1 MKQIF
6 RIFAA
11 VAVMAAVAGC
21 YNDFDTPQPVKP
33 STDKD
38 FEEMLK
44 LDIMQVKELF
54 LKEHKSLSD
63 TGENTSWDDTKYTHI
78 GWFSQA
84 QYDKDM
90 AALANGESI
99 YDQDMPG
106 YVPGDWDKPADAVEY
121 YILGKVQSSDE
132 EGNIYKS
139 LHLVDETAAIEVK
152 LGTGL
157 YLDFPMGHYNRETGT
172 IDTHYVY
179 VKISGLYVGNY
190 RMMLSIGKGPTDS
203 YNKVGE
209 HKFYANS
216 NMENPAE
223 IKERVF
229 LGEATQLKVN
239 KEILVIDE
247 NNYED
252 FFGET
257 NQDKLGR
264 MVLIKGITCRYGD
277 VGGNLYPSWMCTDV
291 RPVESKYWYK
301 WAANEDFFSS
311 TSQRNIHC
319 NFYGSV
325 LFAYD
330 NACTETV
337 NTNGN
342 PLLSEKL
349 PKQMMKEG
357 VFTVRT
363 SGYSRFAR
371 QPIVREGATGDI
383 LAIMGVYAKYWG
395 QDYGA
400 YQCSINR
407 FEDIMFA
414 EEDFWTEADV
424 KSQSEGGNTPDDSFV
439 TILSNSDY
447 EE

>member
-54 LKEHKSLSD
+54 LKEHKTLNH
-63 TGENTSWDDTKYTHI
+63 TGDNTSWDDTKYTHI
-78 GWFSQA
+78 GWFSQT

-121 YILGKVQSSDE
+121 YILGKIQSSDE

-157 YLDFPMGHYNRETGT
+157 YIDFPMGHFNRETGT

-216 NMENPAE
+216 NMDNPAE

-229 LGEATQLKVN
+229 LGEATQLKL
-239 KEILVIDE
+239 KLDEDGDGEILVIDE
-247 NNYED
+247 ENYNE
-252 FFGET
+252 FFGQA
-257 NQDKLGR
+257 NRDKLGR

-277 VGGNLYPSWMCTDV
+277 VGDNLYPSWMCTDL

-301 WAANEDFFSS
+301 WGANENFFSS

-325 LFAYD
+325 LFTYGASLPS
-330 NACTETV
+330 ET
-337 NTNGN
+337 
-342 PLLSEKL
+342 LSA
-349 PKQMMKEG
+349 G

-371 QPIVREGATGDI
+371 QPIVRDGAKGDI
-383 LAIMGVYAKYWG
+383 LAIMGIYSKSW
-395 QDYGA
+395 DYKFGA
-400 YQCSINR
+400 YQCSVNR

-414 EEDFWTEADV
+414 EEDFLTEAEV
-424 KSQSEGGNTPDDSFV
+424 KAQSEGGMTPDDSFV
-439 TILSNSDY
+439 TALSNSDY

>member
-229 LGEATQLKVN
+229 LGEATQLTLG
-239 KEILVIDE
+239 KEILKVTKD
-247 NNYED
+247 NYKD
-252 FFGET
+252 FYGEA

-264 MVLIKGITCRYGD
+264 MVLIEGITCRYGN
-277 VGGNLYPSWMCTDV
+277 VGDNLYPSWMCTDL

-325 LFAYD
+325 LFTYGASLPS
-330 NACTETV
+330 ET
-337 NTNGN
+337 
-342 PLLSEKL
+342 LSA
-349 PKQMMKEG
+349 G

-371 QPIVREGATGDI
+371 QPIVRDGATGDI
-383 LAIMGVYAKYWG
+383 LAIMGIYSKSW
-395 QDYGA
+395 DYRFGA
-400 YQCSINR
+400 YQCSVNR
-407 FEDIMFA
+407 FEDIMFDK
-414 EEDFWTEADV
+414 EDFLTEAEV
-424 KSQSEGGNTPDDSFV
+424 KAQSEGGMTPDDSFV

>member
-44 LDIMQVKELF
+44 LDIMQVKQLF
-54 LKEHKSLSD
+54 LKEHKSISK
-63 TGENTSWDDTKYTHI
+63 TGGNSSWDDTKYTHI
-78 GWFSQA
+78 GWFSQT

-179 VKISGLYVGNY
+179 VKISDLYVGNY

-229 LGEATQLKVN
+229 LGEATQLTLG
-239 KEILVIDE
+239 KEILKVTKD
-247 NNYED
+247 NYKD
-252 FFGET
+252 FYGEA

-264 MVLIKGITCRYGD
+264 MVLIEGITCRYGN
-277 VGGNLYPSWMCTDV
+277 VGDNLYPSWMCTDL

-325 LFAYD
+325 LFTYGASLPS
-330 NACTETV
+330 ET
-337 NTNGN
+337 
-342 PLLSEKL
+342 LSA
-349 PKQMMKEG
+349 G

-371 QPIVREGATGDI
+371 QPIVRDGATGDI
-383 LAIMGVYAKYWG
+383 LAIMGIYSRSW
-395 QDYGA
+395 DYRFGA
-400 YQCSINR
+400 YQCSVNR
-407 FEDIMFA
+407 FEDIMFDK
-414 EEDFWTEADV
+414 EDFLTEAEV
-424 KSQSEGGNTPDDSFV
+424 KAQSEGGITPDDSFV

>member
-44 LDIMQVKELF
+44 LDIMQVKQLF
-54 LKEHKSLSD
+54 LKEHKSISG

-78 GWFSQA
+78 GWFSQT

-121 YILGKVQSSDE
+121 YILGKIQSSDE

-157 YLDFPMGHYNRETGT
+157 YIDFPMGHFNRETGT

-179 VKISGLYVGNY
+179 VRISDLYVGNY

-229 LGEATQLKVN
+229 LGEATQLKLGE
-239 KEILVIDE
+239 EILEVTASNYNEFFDE
-247 NNYED
+247 A
-252 FFGET
+252 

-264 MVLIKGITCRYGD
+264 MVLIRDITCRYGD
-277 VGGNLYPSWMCTDV
+277 VGGNLYPSWMCTDL

-301 WAANEDFFSS
+301 WGANENFFSS

-325 LFAYD
+325 LFTYGA
-330 NACTETV
+330 A
-337 NTNGN
+337 
-342 PLLSEKL
+342 L
-349 PKQMMKEG
+349 PTQMMTAG

-383 LAIMGVYAKYWG
+383 LAIMGIYAKYWG
-395 QDYGA
+395 QSYGA
-400 YQCSINR
+400 YQCSVNR
-407 FEDIMFA
+407 FEDIMFDK
-414 EEDFWTEADV
+414 EDFLTEAEV
-424 KSQSEGGNTPDDSFV
+424 KAQSEGGMTPDDSFV
-439 TILSNSDY
+439 TALSNSDY

>member
-21 YNDFDTPQPVKP
+21 YNDFDAPQPAKVV
-33 STDKD
+33 TDED
-38 FEEMLK
+38 FKEMTRMT
-44 LDIMQVKELF
+44 IQQVKELF
-54 LKEHKSLSD
+54 YAEHGDVSD
-63 TGENTSWDDTKYTHI
+63 TGGNTSWNDTKYVQI
-78 GWFSQA
+78 PE
-84 QYDKDM
+84 DK
-90 AALANGESI
+90 
-99 YDQDMPG
+99 
-106 YVPGDWDKPADAVEY
+106 EY
-121 YILGKVQSSDE
+121 YIKGKIQSSDE

-157 YLDFPMGHYNRETGT
+157 YLDFPMGHFNRETGT

-383 LAIMGVYAKYWG
+383 LAIMGIYAKYWE
-395 QDYGA
+395 QTYGA

-407 FEDIMFA
+407 FEDIMFDK
-414 EEDFWTEADV
+414 EDFLTEAEV
-424 KSQSEGGNTPDDSFV
+424 KAQSEGGMTPDDSFV
-439 TILSNSDY
+439 TALSNSDY

>member
-1 MKQIF
+1 MKSLKITL
-6 RIFAA
+6 A
-11 VAVMAAVAGC
+11 VLVGALAAGC
-21 YNDFDTPQPVKP
+21 YNDFDTPAPRKIYTDTDMTALGLEHVTIKAVKDYFGNT
-33 STDKD
+33 SG
-38 FEEMLK
+38 
-44 LDIMQVKELF
+44 
-54 LKEHKSLSD
+54 
-63 TGENTSWDDTKYTHI
+63 TGENDEWSDTQTVKFGELTPEETDFVGLRSWP
-78 GWFSQA
+78 
-84 QYDKDM
+84 
-90 AALANGESI
+90 AAAN
-99 YDQDMPG
+99 
-106 YVPGDWDKPADAVEY
+106 Y
-121 YILGKVQSSDE
+121 YIKGKVISSDRQ
-132 EGNIYKS
+132 GNIYKS

>member
-1 MKQIF
+1 MKKIF

-11 VAVMAAVAGC
+11 VAVMAGVTGC
-21 YNDFDTPQPVKP
+21 YSDFDTPQPAKVATDEDFKDMTRMTIQEVKQLFY
-33 STDKD
+33 DKFGD
-38 FEEMLK
+38 
-44 LDIMQVKELF
+44 V
-54 LKEHKSLSD
+54 SG
-63 TGENTSWDDTKYTHI
+63 TGSNTSWNDTKYI
-78 GWFSQA
+78 QIPE
-84 QYDKDM
+84 DK
-90 AALANGESI
+90 
-99 YDQDMPG
+99 
-106 YVPGDWDKPADAVEY
+106 EY
-121 YILGKVQSSDE
+121 YIKGKIQSSDE

-157 YLDFPMGHYNRETGT
+157 YIDFPMGHFDKQTGT

-179 VKISGLYVGNY
+179 VKVSGLYVGNY

-229 LGEATQLKVN
+229 LGEATQLKLGE
-239 KEILVIDE
+239 EILVIDE
-247 NNYED
+247 KHYTD
-252 FFGET
+252 FYGKD
-257 NQDKLGR
+257 NQEKLGR
-264 MVLIKGITCRYGD
+264 MVLIKGITCRYGN
-277 VGGNLYPSWMCTDV
+277 VGDNLYPSWMCTDL
-291 RPVESKYWYK
+291 RPVESKYWYR
-301 WAANEDFFSS
+301 WAANENFFSS

-325 LFAYD
+325 LFTFGASLP
-330 NACTETV
+330 TQT
-337 NTNGN
+337 
-342 PLLSEKL
+342 LSA
-349 PKQMMKEG
+349 G

-371 QPIVREGATGDI
+371 QPIVRDGAKGDI
-383 LAIMGVYAKYWG
+383 LAIMGIYSKSW
-395 QDYGA
+395 DYSFGA
-400 YQCSINR
+400 YQCSVNR

-414 EEDFWTEADV
+414 EEDFLTEAEV
-424 KSQSEGGNTPDDSFV
+424 KAQSEGGITPDDSFV
-439 TILSNSDY
+439 TALSNSDY

>member
-21 YNDFDTPQPVKP
+21 YNDFDTPQPAKVV
-33 STDKD
+33 TDED
-38 FEEMLK
+38 FKEMTRMT
-44 LDIMQVKELF
+44 IQQVKELF
-54 LKEHKSLSD
+54 YAEHGDVSD
-63 TGENTSWDDTKYTHI
+63 TGGNTSWNDTKYV
-78 GWFSQA
+78 QVPE
-84 QYDKDM
+84 DK
-90 AALANGESI
+90 
-99 YDQDMPG
+99 
-106 YVPGDWDKPADAVEY
+106 EY
-121 YILGKVQSSDE
+121 YIKGKIQSSDE

-157 YLDFPMGHYNRETGT
+157 YIDFPMGHFNRETGT

-229 LGEATQLKVN
+229 LGEATQLKLGE
-239 KEILVIDE
+239 EILEVTAS
-247 NNYED
+247 NYNE
-252 FFGET
+252 FFGQA
-257 NQDKLGR
+257 NRDKLGR
-264 MVLIKGITCRYGD
+264 MVLIEGITCRYGN
-277 VGGNLYPSWMCTDV
+277 VGDNLYPSWMCTDL

-325 LFAYD
+325 LFTYGASLPS
-330 NACTETV
+330 ET
-337 NTNGN
+337 
-342 PLLSEKL
+342 LSA
-349 PKQMMKEG
+349 G

-371 QPIVREGATGDI
+371 QPIVRDGATGDI
-383 LAIMGVYAKYWG
+383 LAIMGIYSKSW
-395 QDYGA
+395 DYRFGA
-400 YQCSINR
+400 YQCSVNR
-407 FEDIMFA
+407 FEDIMFDK
-414 EEDFWTEADV
+414 EDFLTEAEV
-424 KSQSEGGNTPDDSFV
+424 KAQSEGGITPDDSFV

>member
-21 YNDFDTPQPVKP
+21 YNDFDTPQPVKS

-157 YLDFPMGHYNRETGT
+157 YLDFPMGHFNRETGT

-179 VKISGLYVGNY
+179 VKISDLYVGNY

-229 LGEATQLKVN
+229 LGEATQLKLGE
-239 KEILVIDE
+239 EILEVTAS
-247 NNYED
+247 NYNE
-252 FFGET
+252 FFGQA
-257 NQDKLGR
+257 NRDKLGR
-264 MVLIKGITCRYGD
+264 MVLIRDITCRYGD
-277 VGGNLYPSWMCTDV
+277 VDGNLYPSWMCTDL

-301 WAANEDFFSS
+301 WGANENFFSS

-325 LFAYD
+325 LFTYGA
-330 NACTETV
+330 A
-337 NTNGN
+337 
-342 PLLSEKL
+342 L
-349 PKQMMKEG
+349 PTQMMTAG

-383 LAIMGVYAKYWG
+383 LAIMGIYAKYWG
-395 QDYGA
+395 QSYGA
-400 YQCSINR
+400 YQCSVNR
-407 FEDIMFA
+407 FEDIMFDK
-414 EEDFWTEADV
+414 EDFLTEAEV
-424 KSQSEGGNTPDDSFV
+424 KAQSEGGMTPDDSFV
-439 TILSNSDY
+439 TALSNSDY

>member
-44 LDIMQVKELF
+44 LDIMQVKQLF
-54 LKEHKSLSD
+54 LKEHKSISG

-78 GWFSQA
+78 GWFSQT

-157 YLDFPMGHYNRETGT
+157 YIDFPMGHFNRETGT

-325 LFAYD
+325 LFTYGA
-330 NACTETV
+330 A
-337 NTNGN
+337 
-342 PLLSEKL
+342 L
-349 PKQMMKEG
+349 PTQMMTAG

-371 QPIVREGATGDI
+371 QPIVRDGETGDI
-383 LAIMGVYAKYWG
+383 LAIMGIYAKYWG
-395 QDYGA
+395 QSYGA
-400 YQCSINR
+400 YQCSVNR
-407 FEDIMFA
+407 FEDIMFDKEA
-414 EEDFWTEADV
+414 FLTEAEV
-424 KSQSEGGNTPDDSFV
+424 KAQSEGGMTPDDSFV
-439 TILSNSDY
+439 TALSNSDY

>member
-11 VAVMAAVAGC
+11 GARMAAVAGC
-21 YNDFDTPQPVKP
+21 YNDFDTPQPAKVV
-33 STDKD
+33 TDED
-38 FEEMLK
+38 FKEMTRMT
-44 LDIMQVKELF
+44 IQQVKELF
-54 LKEHKSLSD
+54 YAEHGDVSG
-63 TGENTSWDDTKYTHI
+63 TGGNTSWNDTKYVQI
-78 GWFSQA
+78 PE
-84 QYDKDM
+84 DK
-90 AALANGESI
+90 
-99 YDQDMPG
+99 
-106 YVPGDWDKPADAVEY
+106 EY
-121 YILGKVQSSDE
+121 YIKGKIQSSDE

-157 YLDFPMGHYNRETGT
+157 YIDFPMGHFNRETGT

-229 LGEATQLKVN
+229 LGEATQLKLGE
-239 KEILVIDE
+239 EILVIDE
-247 NNYED
+247 KHYTD
-252 FFGET
+252 FYGKD
-257 NQDKLGR
+257 NQEKLGR
-264 MVLIKGITCRYGD
+264 MVLIKGITCRYGN
-277 VGGNLYPSWMCTDV
+277 VGDNLYPSWMCTDL

-301 WAANEDFFSS
+301 WAANENFFSS

-319 NFYGSV
+319 NFYGSF
-325 LFAYD
+325 LFPFGASLPSQ
-330 NACTETV
+330 T
-337 NTNGN
+337 
-342 PLLSEKL
+342 LSAGL
-349 PKQMMKEG
+349 
-357 VFTVRT
+357 FTVLT

-371 QPIVREGATGDI
+371 QPIVRAGAKGDI
-383 LAIMGVYAKYWG
+383 LAIMGIYSKSW
-395 QDYGA
+395 DYSFGA
-400 YQCSINR
+400 YQCSVNR

-414 EEDFWTEADV
+414 EEDFLTEAEV
-424 KSQSEGGNTPDDSFV
+424 KAQSEGGMTPDDSFV
-439 TILSNSDY
+439 TALSNSDY

>member
-1 MKQIF
+1 MKKIF

-54 LKEHKSLSD
+54 LKEHKTLNH
-63 TGENTSWDDTKYTHI
+63 TGDNTSWDDTKYTHI
-78 GWFSQA
+78 GWFSQT

-90 AALANGESI
+90 AALAKGESI

-106 YVPGDWDKPADAVEY
+106 YVPGDWGKPADAVEY
-121 YILGKVQSSDE
+121 YILGKIQSSDE

-157 YLDFPMGHYNRETGT
+157 YIDFPMGHYDRETGT

-179 VKISGLYVGNY
+179 VKISDLYVGNY

-252 FFGET
+252 FFDEA

-301 WAANEDFFSS
+301 WAVNENFLSS

-349 PKQMMKEG
+349 PKQMWTAG

-371 QPIVREGATGDI
+371 QPIVREGKTGDI

-400 YQCSINR
+400 YQCSVNR

-414 EEDFWTEADV
+414 EEDFWTEAEV
-424 KSQSEGGNTPDDSFV
+424 KAQKEGGNTPDDSFV

>member
-179 VKISGLYVGNY
+179 VKISDLYVGNY

-229 LGEATQLKVN
+229 LGEATQLTLG
-239 KEILVIDE
+239 KEILKVTKD
-247 NNYED
+247 NYKD
-252 FFGET
+252 FYGEA

-264 MVLIKGITCRYGD
+264 MVLIEGITCRYGN
-277 VGGNLYPSWMCTDV
+277 VGDNLYPSWMCTDL

-325 LFAYD
+325 LFTYGASLPS
-330 NACTETV
+330 ET
-337 NTNGN
+337 
-342 PLLSEKL
+342 LSA
-349 PKQMMKEG
+349 G

-371 QPIVREGATGDI
+371 QPIVRDGATGDI
-383 LAIMGVYAKYWG
+383 LAIMGIYSKSW
-395 QDYGA
+395 DYRFGA
-400 YQCSINR
+400 YQCSVNR
-407 FEDIMFA
+407 FEDIMFDM
-414 EEDFWTEADV
+414 EDFLTEAEV
-424 KSQSEGGNTPDDSFV
+424 KAQSEGGITPDDSFV

>member
-157 YLDFPMGHYNRETGT
+157 YIDFPMGHFNRETGT

-216 NMENPAE
+216 NMDNPAE

-229 LGEATQLKVN
+229 LGEATQLKLGE
-239 KEILVIDE
+239 EILEVTAS
-247 NNYED
+247 NYNE
-252 FFGET
+252 FFGQA
-257 NQDKLGR
+257 NRDKLGR
-264 MVLIKGITCRYGD
+264 MVLIRDITCRYGN
-277 VGGNLYPSWMCTDV
+277 VGDNLYPSWMCTDL

-301 WAANEDFFSS
+301 WGANENFFSS

-325 LFAYD
+325 LFTYGA
-330 NACTETV
+330 A
-337 NTNGN
+337 
-342 PLLSEKL
+342 L
-349 PKQMMKEG
+349 PTQTMTAG

-371 QPIVREGATGDI
+371 QPIVRDGATGDI
-383 LAIMGVYAKYWG
+383 LAIMGIYAKYWG
-395 QDYGA
+395 QSYGA
-400 YQCSINR
+400 YQCSVNR
-407 FEDIMFA
+407 FEDIMFDK
-414 EEDFWTEADV
+414 EDFLTEAEV
-424 KSQSEGGNTPDDSFV
+424 KAQSEGGMTPDDSFV
-439 TILSNSDY
+439 TALSNSDY

>member
-21 YNDFDTPQPVKP
+21 YNDFDTPQPAKVV
-33 STDKD
+33 TDED
-38 FEEMLK
+38 FKEMTRMT
-44 LDIMQVKELF
+44 IQQVKELF
-54 LKEHKSLSD
+54 YAEHGDVSD
-63 TGENTSWDDTKYTHI
+63 TGGNTSWNDTKYVQI
-78 GWFSQA
+78 PE
-84 QYDKDM
+84 DK
-90 AALANGESI
+90 
-99 YDQDMPG
+99 
-106 YVPGDWDKPADAVEY
+106 EY
-121 YILGKVQSSDE
+121 YIKGKIQSSDE

-157 YLDFPMGHYNRETGT
+157 YIDFPMGHFNRETGT

-216 NMENPAE
+216 NMDNPAE

-229 LGEATQLKVN
+229 LGEATQLKL
-239 KEILVIDE
+239 KLDEDGDGEILVIDE
-247 NNYED
+247 ENYNE
-252 FFGET
+252 FFGKA
-257 NQDKLGR
+257 NRDKLGR
-264 MVLIKGITCRYGD
+264 MVLIKGITCRYGN
-277 VGGNLYPSWMCTDV
+277 VGDNLYPSWMCTDL

-325 LFAYD
+325 LFTYGASLPS
-330 NACTETV
+330 ET
-337 NTNGN
+337 
-342 PLLSEKL
+342 LSA
-349 PKQMMKEG
+349 G

-371 QPIVREGATGDI
+371 QPIVRDGATGDI
-383 LAIMGVYAKYWG
+383 LAIMGIYSKSW
-395 QDYGA
+395 DYRFGA
-400 YQCSINR
+400 YQCSVNR

-414 EEDFWTEADV
+414 EEYFLTEAEV
-424 KSQSEGGNTPDDSFV
+424 KAQSEGGMTPDDSFV
-439 TILSNSDY
+439 TALSNSDY

>member
-21 YNDFDTPQPVKP
+21 YNDFDTPQPAKVVTDEDFKEMTRMTIQEVKQLFY
-33 STDKD
+33 DKFGD
-38 FEEMLK
+38 
-44 LDIMQVKELF
+44 V
-54 LKEHKSLSD
+54 SG
-63 TGENTSWDDTKYTHI
+63 TGSNTSWNDTKYI
-78 GWFSQA
+78 QIPE
-84 QYDKDM
+84 DK
-90 AALANGESI
+90 
-99 YDQDMPG
+99 
-106 YVPGDWDKPADAVEY
+106 EY
-121 YILGKVQSSDE
+121 YIKGKIQSSDE

-139 LHLVDETAAIEVK
+139 LHLVDETGAIEVK

-157 YLDFPMGHYNRETGT
+157 YIDFPMGHYDRETGT

-179 VKISGLYVGNY
+179 VKVSGLYVGNY

-229 LGEATQLKVN
+229 LGEATQLKLGE
-239 KEILVIDE
+239 EILVIDE
-247 NNYED
+247 EHYTD
-252 FFGET
+252 FYGKD
-257 NQDKLGR
+257 NQEKLGR
-264 MVLIKGITCRYGD
+264 MVLIKGITCRYGN
-277 VGGNLYPSWMCTDV
+277 VGDNLYPSWMCTDL
-291 RPVESKYWYK
+291 RPVESKHWYK
-301 WAANEDFFSS
+301 WAANENFFSS

-325 LFAYD
+325 LFTFGASLP
-330 NACTETV
+330 TETM
-337 NTNGN
+337 TA
-342 PLLSEKL
+342 
-349 PKQMMKEG
+349 G

-371 QPIVREGATGDI
+371 QPIVRDGAKGDI
-383 LAIMGVYAKYWG
+383 LAIMGIYSKSW
-395 QDYGA
+395 DYRFGA
-400 YQCSINR
+400 YQCSVNR

-414 EEDFWTEADV
+414 EEDFLTEAEV
-424 KSQSEGGNTPDDSFV
+424 KAQSEGGMTPDDSFV

>member
-21 YNDFDTPQPVKP
+21 YNDFDAPQPAKVV
-33 STDKD
+33 TDED
-38 FEEMLK
+38 FKEMTRMT
-44 LDIMQVKELF
+44 IQQVKELF
-54 LKEHKSLSD
+54 YAEHGDVSD
-63 TGENTSWDDTKYTHI
+63 TGGNTSWNDTKYV
-78 GWFSQA
+78 Q
-84 QYDKDM
+84 
-90 AALANGESI
+90 
-99 YDQDMPG
+99 
-106 YVPGDWDKPADAVEY
+106 VPEGKEY
-121 YILGKVQSSDE
+121 YIKGKIQSSDE

-157 YLDFPMGHYNRETGT
+157 YIDFPMGHFNRETGT

>member
-54 LKEHKSLSD
+54 LKEHKTLNH
-63 TGENTSWDDTKYTHI
+63 TGDNTSWDDTKYTHI
-78 GWFSQA
+78 GWFSQT

-121 YILGKVQSSDE
+121 YILGKIQSSDE

-157 YLDFPMGHYNRETGT
+157 YIDFPMGHFNRETET

-179 VKISGLYVGNY
+179 VRISDLYVGNY

-229 LGEATQLKVN
+229 LGEATQLKLDE
-239 KEILVIDE
+239 EILVIDE
-247 NNYED
+247 ENYNE
-252 FFGET
+252 FFGQA
-257 NQDKLGR
+257 NRDKLGR
-264 MVLIKGITCRYGD
+264 MVLIQVLVQVGRQRELLLVD
-277 VGGNLYPSWMCTDV
+277 VAAQYPL
-291 RPVESKYWYK
+291 
-301 WAANEDFFSS
+301 
-311 TSQRNIHC
+311 Q
-319 NFYGSV
+319 
-325 LFAYD
+325 
-330 NACTETV
+330 
-337 NTNGN
+337 
-342 PLLSEKL
+342 LLW
-349 PKQMMKEG
+349 
-357 VFTVRT
+357 F
-363 SGYSRFAR
+363 
-371 QPIVREGATGDI
+371 
-383 LAIMGVYAKYWG
+383 
-395 QDYGA
+395 
-400 YQCSINR
+400 CS
-407 FEDIMFA
+407 FC
-414 EEDFWTEADV
+414 
-424 KSQSEGGNTPDDSFV
+424 
-439 TILSNSDY
+439 L
-447 EE
+447 